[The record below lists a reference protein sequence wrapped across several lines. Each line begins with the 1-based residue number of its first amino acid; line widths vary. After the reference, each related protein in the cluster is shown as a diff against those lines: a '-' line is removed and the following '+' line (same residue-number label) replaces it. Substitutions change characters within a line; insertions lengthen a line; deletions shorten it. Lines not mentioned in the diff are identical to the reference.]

1 METRNLHYSSDNFY
15 SVWKY
20 SKEESNPWSPI
31 DQSESDSSPAVRYSG
46 AMTVGIDENELIVYG
61 GVRYSP
67 KYEVLSDLWSFDITN
82 SKWSEIEID
91 ESNGIKPIP
100 NSGHSLVKVIFSNST
115 SILISIGGYS
125 PKYGYI
131 SLVEEFNFSKDS
143 KKVQVQ
149 IPFTYGTRINGS
161 FGHVAI
167 VDQSEGKKHLVY
179 IYGGYKNS
187 ELSDHLTVYNSET
200 RRFSKMTSSTSAGKK
215 RWFHSGVWYKNNLI
229 FMAGNTHTDTQWST
243 GTLCYSNDVLVYS
256 LECKNWRSSKNSTVP
271 QWLARY
277 GSSTAVL
284 DGNIIS
290 VGGFNGALLDDHVEL
305 SLENSSLVTCSP
317 VDRVDPPSLSCAS
330 DDKRS
335 SSKTYACTNCL
346 NKYSIFQYGKTCGYC
361 SNECSASCPR
371 APGASAIEGNSSED
385 RSVSCDDEEEKGYA
399 CNYQSVKC
407 SSCVLSGCQ
416 YQLMTDKNVRVASSA
431 RPQNPRILKP

>member
-1 METRNLHYSSDNFY
+1 MFLINNY

-20 SKEESNPWSPI
+20 SNDNWSPI
-31 DQSESDSSPAVRYSG
+31 DQSEDDLVPPVRYSG
-46 AMTVGIDENELIVYG
+46 AMTVGIDENELIIYG
-61 GVRYSP
+61 GVRYNP
-67 KYEVLSDLWSFDITN
+67 KYEVLSDLWSFDITT

-91 ESNGIKPIP
+91 TSGNTSGGIDPIP
-100 NSGHSLVKVIFSNST
+100 NSGHSLVKVTFQNST

-131 SLVEEFNFSKDS
+131 SLVEEFKFSKNS

-187 ELSDHLTVYNSET
+187 ELSDHLTVYNAET

-215 RWFHSGVWYKNNLI
+215 RWFHSGVWYKNNLV

-243 GTLCYSNDVLVYS
+243 GTLCYSNDILVYS
-256 LECKNWRSSKNSTVP
+256 LECKDWRTSKNSTVP

-277 GSSTAVL
+277 GASTVL
-284 DGNIIS
+284 LGEKIIS
-290 VGGFNGALLDDHVEL
+290 IGGFNGALLDDHVEL

-317 VDRVDPPSLSCAS
+317 VDRNDLPALSCSS

-346 NKYSIFQYGKTCGYC
+346 YKYSPFQYDKTCGFC
-361 SNECSASCPR
+361 SNECSATCPR
-371 APGASAIEGNSSED
+371 ARGLGTSALDGALNSSQERAVCD
-385 RSVSCDDEEEKGYA
+385 DDEERGYA

-416 YQLMTDKNVRVASSA
+416 YQLMTDKNVSPLPVLA
-431 RPQNPRILKP
+431 